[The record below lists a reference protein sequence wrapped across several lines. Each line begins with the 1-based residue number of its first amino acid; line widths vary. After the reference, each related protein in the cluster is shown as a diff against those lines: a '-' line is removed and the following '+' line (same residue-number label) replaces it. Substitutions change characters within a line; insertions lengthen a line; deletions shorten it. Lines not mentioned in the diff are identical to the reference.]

1 MANIVLGKGNAS
13 ALFSAMSPSAGRS
26 GKLLEFVEPGALI
39 VSPFDLAVTRGDGI
53 FEATTV
59 WKGYPVSLENH
70 LLRLAHSARLMDMPE
85 PNMAAFTQAVEEL
98 IAQYDGDEPGPLLR
112 ILISRGMDDATGV
125 GKGSDGLPSVW
136 MFIDSMGN
144 LHETDPISMM
154 SLTRGYSSDITAK
167 APWLLNGA
175 KTLSYAVNQA
185 IHRECDRH
193 SVGDAILTTEDGFVL
208 ECPNSSIVA
217 GFGNHYVT
225 PDPSIGILHGTSQR
239 ELFAFAQQ
247 EGGSFEYRKLPFEQL
262 LEADSLY
269 MTHGGWVIPVGEL
282 DGNHYSVDA
291 EFVAA
296 MNDAIHTG
304 RTHDDA
310 LSIGPKV

>member
-1 MANIVLGKGNAS
+1 MANIVLGRGNAAS
-13 ALFSAMSPSAGRS
+13 LFASENPTGEHAEAL
-26 GKLLEFVEPGALI
+26 LDFVDPHAQI

-59 WKGYPVSLENH
+59 WKGYPISLENH
-70 LLRLAHSARLMDMPE
+70 LRRLSYSARLMDMPL
-85 PNMAAFTQAVEEL
+85 PNISAFTEAIYAL
-98 IAQYDGDEPGPLLR
+98 IEQYDGDEPGPLLR

-125 GKGSDGLPSVW
+125 GKNSDGLPSVW
-136 MFIDSMGN
+136 MFIDSLGN
-144 LHETDPISMM
+144 LHETDKISMI

-185 IHRECDRH
+185 VHRECDRQ
-193 SVGDAILTTEDGFVL
+193 SADDAILTTEDGYVL

-217 GFGNHYVT
+217 RYGDRYIT

-239 ELFAFAQQ
+239 ELFAYAQQ
-247 EGGSFEYRKLPFEQL
+247 EGGSFEYKKLPFEQL
-262 LEADSLY
+262 EEADSLY

-282 DGNHYSVDA
+282 NGNSYSVDPQQ
-291 EFVAA
+291 V
-296 MNDAIHTG
+296 DAINEAIHSG
-304 RTHDDA
+304 RTHDEA
-310 LSIGPKV
+310 LSIAPEQ